1 MNRILLLE
9 DDLSLISGLSFAL
22 KKQGFEIENA
32 RTIKEAGEYWRK
44 GRYNL
49 LILDV
54 SLPDGC
60 GFEFCKMVRK
70 ESEVPIIF
78 LTASDEEMDIIMGLD
93 IGGDDYITKPFKLGV
108 LVSRVNA
115 LLRRTKSIRK
125 NDAELVSNGIKINL
139 LQTVVYKNGEQI
151 ELTAGEYK
159 LLCLFMQNPNIVLTK
174 DQILQRLWD
183 CDADYIDSSTL
194 TVYIRRLRMKVEN
207 NPSEPEMILTV
218 RGMGYKWNEN
228 IG

>member
-32 RTIKEAGEYWRK
+32 RTIKEAREYWRK

-78 LTASDEEMDIIMGLD
+78 LTASDEEMNIIMGLD

-125 NDAELVSNGIKINL
+125 NNAELVSNGIKINL

>member
-1 MNRILLLE
+1 MNRILLLD

-44 GRYNL
+44 GRYAL

-194 TVYIRRLRMKVEN
+194 TVYIRRLRIKVEN

>member
-1 MNRILLLE
+1 MNRIMLLE
-9 DDLSLISGLSFAL
+9 DDLSIISGLSFAL
-22 KKQGFEIENA
+22 KKQGFEVEIA
-32 RTIKEAGEYWRK
+32 RTKREAEECWRK
-44 GRYNL
+44 DRYNL

-60 GFEFCKMVRK
+60 CFDFCRMVRK

-78 LTASDEEMDIIMGLD
+78 LTASDEEMNIIMGLD

-108 LVSRVNA
+108 LMSRVNA
-115 LLRRTKSIRK
+115 LLRRTKGSIK
-125 NDAELVSNGIKINL
+125 SDTELVSNDIKIDL
-139 LQTVVYKNGEQI
+139 LQAIVYKKGEQI

-159 LLCLFMQNPNIVLTK
+159 LLCLFIRNPNIVLTK
-174 DQILQRLWD
+174 NQILERLWD
-183 CDADYIDSSTL
+183 CQANYIDSSTL

-207 NPSEPEMILTV
+207 NPSEPEIILTV